1 MTKLTDKHVDVL
13 IIGGGAAGISCAL
26 TLGSGLSKPFA
37 LGKKIG
43 VLAHQKASSLQ
54 RAVFNNVFGIA
65 PGTLGS
71 DLLIS
76 SIDHLKK
83 CYPAV
88 DIIEKT
94 RALSVQK
101 NGNLFTVSTAEGH
114 LTAEIVVVAIGSGQP
129 MLIEGLEQYVEPH
142 GKANPE
148 KQRIQLRNTDHLV
161 DEGLYVAGT
170 LAGSRSQL
178 AIAMGS
184 GAAVATDILTLW
196 NGGIPVQVHDA
207 LPKD

>member
-1 MTKLTDKHVDVL
+1 MTKLTDKHFDVL

-43 VLAHQKASSLQ
+43 MLAHQKASSMQ

-76 SIDHLKK
+76 SIDHLKQW
-83 CYPAV
+83 YPDV
-88 DIIEKT
+88 EIMENT
-94 RALSVQK
+94 RALSIQK
-101 NGNLFTVSTAEGH
+101 NEHLFIITTAYGM
-114 LTAEIVVVAIGSGQP
+114 LTAQNVVVAIGSGQP
-129 MLIEGLEQYVEPH
+129 MLIEGLEKYVEPN
-142 GKANPE
+142 GKAHPD

-196 NGGIPVQVHDA
+196 NEGIPVQVHDA
-207 LPKD
+207 LPKG